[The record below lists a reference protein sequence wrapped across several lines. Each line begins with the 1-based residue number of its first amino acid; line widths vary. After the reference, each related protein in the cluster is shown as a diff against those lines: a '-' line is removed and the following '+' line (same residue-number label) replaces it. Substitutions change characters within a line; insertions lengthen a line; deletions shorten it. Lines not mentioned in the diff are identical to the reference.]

1 MDRQIIVHKRRW
13 KLLIDQALDLR
24 ELYDRASDPDEYLN
38 LASEPAAQAQ
48 HQRLE
53 QAAIRSLMD
62 GCLA

>member
-1 MDRQIIVHKRRW
+1 MDRQIIVHERRW

-38 LASEPAAQAQ
+38 LADEPTAQAQ
-48 HQRLE
+48 HQPLE